1 MHVMNKE
8 HSTEDKVVQTGH
20 KLTIPVEH
28 REAIVELLAEAV
40 LRVTSQTGAGEKKK
54 EAAHE

>member
-40 LRVTSQTGAGEKKK
+40 LNATGEAKEEKKGDK
-54 EAAHE
+54 QDA

>member
-1 MHVMNKE
+1 MNKE

-20 KLTIPVEH
+20 KLTIPAEH

-40 LRVTSQTGAGEKKK
+40 LTATDDAKEDEKGDKK
-54 EAAHE
+54 DA

>member
-1 MHVMNKE
+1 MNKE

-40 LRVTSQTGAGEKKK
+40 LRVASQAGAGERKK

>member
-1 MHVMNKE
+1 MNKE
-8 HSTEDKVVQTGH
+8 HSTEDKVAQTGH

-40 LRVTSQTGAGEKKK
+40 LSATDDAKEEKKGDK
-54 EAAHE
+54 QDA